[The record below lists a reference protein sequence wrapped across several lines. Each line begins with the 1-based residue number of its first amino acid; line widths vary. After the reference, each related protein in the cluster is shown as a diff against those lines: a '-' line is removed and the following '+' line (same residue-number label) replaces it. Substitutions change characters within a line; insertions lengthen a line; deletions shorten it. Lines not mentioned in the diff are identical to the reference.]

1 MQPYLVNSVN
11 DMGVEV
17 QSFKPKV
24 LVDKI
29 CDEKT
34 LGKLKGCLEA
44 VVESEHGTA
53 HMLQSNVYE
62 FAGKTGTAVS
72 AMDNRGYNK
81 GSKIYQSAFMGYFPV
96 NNPQY
101 SIAVVIQNS
110 SESKHVYGAS
120 VSGPVFKEVA
130 DKLYATR
137 IANKPFNPT
146 EVLPDNY
153 VYQFSGIKKDLN
165 NILDAFN
172 YNKTDSSASTKW
184 RTTFLQDGHAKLLAD
199 PIVAET
205 DKMPDVSGMGLKDAV
220 YLLENMGLKVSAS
233 GRGKVVYQSIAQN
246 TDFKKGESIKI
257 QLN

>member
-1 MQPYLVNSVN
+1 
-11 DMGVEV
+11 
-17 QSFKPKV
+17 
-24 LVDKI
+24 
-29 CDEKT
+29 
-34 LGKLKGCLEA
+34 
-44 VVESEHGTA
+44 
-53 HMLQSNVYE
+53 
-62 FAGKTGTAVS
+62 
-72 AMDNRGYNK
+72 
-81 GSKIYQSAFMGYFPV
+81 MGYFPV

-137 IANKPFNPT
+137 IANKSFNPT

-172 YNKTDSSASTKW
+172 YNKTDSSASAKW